1 MALGNTPR
9 LETNIAV
16 EANRSYAFGVWIKSA
31 DRTPVD
37 LTDSEL
43 RFVATEGAYHNGA
56 EVISKVAAPMLD
68 QLDMQQFEFQADD
81 LALTPGSY
89 TYDVTLVPPSGYSIP
104 LLKGQLEIGANS
116 DEDTSNTFTDVSTG
130 TDVIVN
136 LQGPD
141 VVEVTVERVD
151 GLFMLVKELIA
162 DFREEIAAVQLQIA
176 ATAAAAA
183 ASAQEAADQALE
195 LRGWFNSV
203 GFPFWKGSQQEY
215 DALPVKDPN
224 VLYLITTSNAT

>member
-9 LETNIAV
+9 RETNIAV
-16 EANRSYAFGVWIKSA
+16 EANKSYAFGVWFKTT
-31 DRTPVD
+31 DNTPVD

-43 RFVATEGAYHNGA
+43 RFVATENAYHTGA
-56 EVISKVAAPMLD
+56 EVISKVAIPMLD
-68 QLDMQQFEFQADD
+68 QTDMQQFEFQAED
-81 LALTPGSY
+81 LALLPGSY
-89 TYDVTLVPPSGYSIP
+89 SYDITLIPPSGYSIP
-104 LLKGQLEIGANS
+104 ILKGQLEIGANS
-116 DEDTSNTFTDVSTG
+116 DEDTRNVYSDISTG
-130 TDVIVN
+130 TDVIVS
-136 LQGPD
+136 LHGTD

-176 ATAAAAA
+176 ATAEAAA

-215 DALPVKDPN
+215 DAITTKNPD
-224 VLYLITTSNAT
+224 VLYLITG